1 MAWGRIGLSS
11 LPKNARLARPSPAK
25 ATIRDVARLAGV
37 GSMTVSRVLNH
48 HPYVTEATASRVQRA
63 IAKLNYSPNDV
74 ARALRGSKAKTIG
87 LIVPFL
93 NDPFYANLAQSINAV
108 ASSHGYSVLIA
119 TSDECP
125 QKELAEVQIMMRRSI
140 EGLMVAPAAGG
151 RSKLTSYPF
160 GEIPVVT
167 MDRLLKGAHF
177 PSVGVENRAG
187 SVLGVRHLIETHG
200 HTHIAFVNVRGG
212 VYTLGNRYDGYKKA
226 MRDAGLSPG
235 PQFECPTEEA
245 MFSLLKDL
253 LCGADRPTAIFA
265 AHGPAVS
272 KLMHVLAKLRTS
284 VPEDIAIMGFDD
296 SDLFDLLQPPLSVVR
311 QPVCQLGRT
320 SAEMLF
326 SLLKADKR
334 TKASAVTTTILPVE
348 LILRQSCGC
357 PPETAKGQE

>member
-1 MAWGRIGLSS
+1 LSG
-11 LPKNARLARPSPAK
+11 LPKNARLARSSPAK

-48 HPYVTEATASRVQRA
+48 HPYVTEATAGRVHRA

-74 ARALRGSKAKTIG
+74 ARALRGSKVKTIG

-108 ASSHGYSVLIA
+108 ASSHGYSLLIA

-140 EGLMVAPAAGG
+140 EGLVVAPAAGG
-151 RSKLTSYPF
+151 RSKLTSYSF
-160 GEIPVVT
+160 GEIPLVT
-167 MDRLLKGAHF
+167 MDRLLRGAQF
-177 PSVGVENRAG
+177 PSVAVENRAG
-187 SVLGVRHLIETHG
+187 SALGVRHLIEAHG
-200 HTHIAFVNVRGG
+200 HKKIAFVNVRGG

-235 PQFECPTEEA
+235 PQFECPTQEA
-245 MFSLLKDL
+245 MLTLLQEVL
-253 LCGADRPTAIFA
+253 GGADRPTAIFA

-272 KLMHVLAKLRTS
+272 KLMHVLAKLRIS
-284 VPEDIAIMGFDD
+284 VPKDIAIMGFDD
-296 SDLFDLLQPPLSVVR
+296 SDMFDLLQPPLSVVR
-311 QPVCQLGRT
+311 QPVGQLGRT
-320 SAEMLF
+320 SAELLF

-357 PPETAKGQE
+357 LPETPKGQEYVHS